1 MPLGSL
7 PESKSALEFI
17 TEETGHWNWPSAFA
31 VGIWTGVSVDLPPPT
46 PVLKLGGSEWSGMVM
61 KAPCAPGGLL
71 PGLPIMD
78 DHSLEAPI
86 DYRELTW
93 DVSG

>member
-1 MPLGSL
+1 
-7 PESKSALEFI
+7 
-17 TEETGHWNWPSAFA
+17 
-31 VGIWTGVSVDLPPPT
+31 
-46 PVLKLGGSEWSGMVM
+46 M

-78 DHSLEAPI
+78 DHSLEVPI